1 MLNCEL
7 INGGGYLLFTKDAT
21 YYAQAI
27 RTGRL
32 TSELLVQR
40 SLENIE
46 SYNPILNAVTVI
58 EKEAAIKRAKELDQ
72 ALIGIAEEDRLALA
86 PFYGVPILL
95 KDLGQNQA
103 GVLSTSGARLTR
115 NEVPSQT
122 DLFVKKIEAAG
133 FVIVGRT
140 NTPEFGFKNI
150 SDSELHGVVS
160 SPLDLKRNPGGSSGG
175 AAAALKAGLVP
186 IVTASDGGGS
196 IRIPASFTGLI
207 GLKPSRGRM
216 PVGPNG
222 YRGWQ
227 GASVNF
233 ALTKSVRDT
242 FKLLKALQVEQ
253 LEAPFSLPIIE
264 TEALKPPQGPLTI
277 AFTLNSPIHS
287 QVSQEAQAAVKKAVA
302 YLKELGHHLVE
313 AEPDVDGVKAM
324 ESYYKMNGVETA
336 AMMKR
341 IEQALKR
348 PLSHEDMELMS
359 WGLYRSGVSISGVEF
374 TEVLS
379 YWDHLTALSEDFF
392 DSQQIDVLLMPATNN
407 IAPLQDDF
415 HLTQAVKDQLL
426 KIDDFAANEQQAI
439 IWKMFE
445 KSLAYTPFTQQ
456 QNLTG
461 QPAISLPI
469 YETDDN
475 MPLGVQFSA
484 RKGQEMILLELALQL
499 EEANALQSE
508 IVSINPHS

>member
-1 MLNCEL
+1 MIKLTEVL
-7 INGGGYLLFTKDAT
+7 FLLFTQDAT
-21 YYAQAI
+21 YYAQQI
-27 RTGRL
+27 RAGIVS
-32 TSELLVQR
+32 SELLVQR

-46 SYNPILNAVTVI
+46 TFNPILNAVTIV
-58 EKEAAIKRAKELDQ
+58 EKERAIKRALEMDQ
-72 ALIGIAEEDRLALA
+72 AFEAMAKEDQLALP

-103 GVLSTSGARLTR
+103 GVLSTSGARLTQ
-115 NEVPSQT
+115 NDVPSQT
-122 DLFVKKIEAAG
+122 DLFVSKIEAAG
-133 FVIVGRT
+133 FVVVGRT

-207 GLKPSRGRM
+207 GLKPSRGRIS
-216 PVGPNG
+216 VGPNG

-242 FKLLKALQVEQ
+242 FNLLKALQVEQ
-253 LEAPFSLPIIE
+253 LEAPFSLPMIQTE
-264 TEALKPPQGPLTI
+264 TLSIPKRSLKI
-277 AFTLNSPIHS
+277 AFTLTSPI
-287 QVSQEAQAAVKKAVA
+287 QTKVSIEAESAVKQAVK
-302 YLKELGHHLVE
+302 YLEDLGHHLVE
-313 AEPDVDGVKAM
+313 AKPEVDGVKAM
-324 ESYYKMNGVETA
+324 ESYYQMNGVETA

-341 IEQALKR
+341 IEQALGREVGKD
-348 PLSHEDMELMS
+348 DMELMS
-359 WGLYRSGVSISGVEF
+359 WALYRSGLSITGVDF
-374 TEVLS
+374 TEALS
-379 YWDHLTALSEDFF
+379 YWDYLTVMSEHFF
-392 DSQQIDVLLMPATNN
+392 ESQQIDLLLMPATNN
-407 IAPLQDDF
+407 IAPLQEEF
-415 HLTQAVKDQLL
+415 SLTQAVKKNLSN
-426 KIDDFAANEQQAI
+426 IDDFKPVEQQEM
-439 IWKMFE
+439 IWEMFE

-469 YETDDN
+469 YETEN
-475 MPLGVQFSA
+475 KMPLGVQLSA
-484 RKGQEMILLELALQL
+484 RKGQEITLLEIAFEL
-499 EEANALQSE
+499 EKANALHSE
-508 IVSINPHS
+508 IVSISPHS

>member
-1 MLNCEL
+1 M
-7 INGGGYLLFTKDAT
+7 LFTKDASF
-21 YYAQAI
+21 YAQEI
-27 RTGRL
+27 RKGHVTC
-32 TSELLVQR
+32 EYLVEK
-40 SLENIE
+40 SLDNIDRF
-46 SYNPILNAVTVI
+46 NPILNAVTVI
-58 EKEAAIKRAKELDQ
+58 EKERAIKRAKEMDR
-72 ALIGIAEEDRLALA
+72 AFKDMTKEEKITL
-86 PFYGVPILL
+86 PSFYGVPILL

-103 GVLSTSGARLTR
+103 GSLSTSGARLTR
-115 NEVPSQT
+115 NEVPKQN
-122 DLFVKKIEAAG
+122 DLFVSKIEAAG
-133 FVIVGRT
+133 FVVVGRT

-150 SDSELHGVVS
+150 SDSELHGVVA
-160 SPLDLKRNPGGSSGG
+160 SPLDLTRNPGGSSGG

-242 FKLLKALQVEQ
+242 FKLLKSLQVEQ
-253 LEAPFSLPIIE
+253 LEAPFSLPIIQQE
-264 TEALKPPQGPLTI
+264 ELTHPKRPLKI
-277 AFTLNSPIHS
+277 AFTLNSPIHNP
-287 QVSQEAQAAVKKAVA
+287 VSHEAQAAVNQAVD
-302 YLKELGHHLVE
+302 YLKELGHQLVE
-313 AEPDVDGVKAM
+313 VEPEVDGVKAM

-341 IEQALKR
+341 IEQTLER
-348 PLSHEDMELMS
+348 PLNLEDMELMS
-359 WGLYRSGVSISGVEF
+359 WALYRSGLSITGVDF

-379 YWDHLTALSEDFF
+379 YWDDLTAISEQFF
-392 DSQQIDVLLMPATNN
+392 DRQQIDLLLMPTTNN
-407 IAPLQDDF
+407 IAPLQEEF
-415 HLTQAVKDQLL
+415 HLSQEVKEQLASINDL
-426 KIDDFAANEQQAI
+426 EPNQQQRI

-461 QPAISLPI
+461 QPAISLPMF
-469 YETDDN
+469 ETKDN
-475 MPLGVQFSA
+475 MPIGVQLSA
-484 RKGQEMILLELALQL
+484 RKGHELMLLEIALQL
-499 EEANALQSE
+499 EEAKALRTN
-508 IVSINPHS
+508 IVPVSPSSA